1 MAGFDVGLIPF
12 ANNDVTAYVDPVK
25 YYEYRALGLPVLSTR
40 FGEMSHRNATDG
52 VYFWD
57 QLMSGEVDIATLI
70 AGQPTEGHR
79 QEFCDSNSWKR
90 RFDSVAHSLN

>member
-1 MAGFDVGLIPF
+1 
-12 ANNDVTAYVDPVK
+12 VDPVK

-57 QLMSGEVDIATLI
+57 QLISGELNMAMLMN
-70 AGQPTEGHR
+70 R
-79 QEFCDSNSWKR
+79 QADDQTRQTFCERNSWAR
-90 RFDSVAHSLN
+90 RFDSVVQTLCLSKHPEP